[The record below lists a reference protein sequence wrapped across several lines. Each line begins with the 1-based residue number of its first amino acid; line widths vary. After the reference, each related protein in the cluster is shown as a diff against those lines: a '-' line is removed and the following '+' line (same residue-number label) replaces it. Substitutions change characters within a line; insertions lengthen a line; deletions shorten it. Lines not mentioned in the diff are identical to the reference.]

1 MRLRP
6 AGPPFA
12 AAWQAW
18 REDGA
23 ADGVR
28 DGFHLLDT
36 TMLYGPMTGGVA
48 RYLRE
53 KRAWL
58 ARHTRLR
65 HTLVVPA
72 LRDGVGPYGEILV
85 RTHAL
90 TRAAYRWPWDAPR
103 WVREIVARAPDLI
116 EAGDP
121 GPLGWMALHAAR
133 RLGVPLVSFCHSD
146 VVRLVGQRHGVVCAA
161 FVQQYARLF
170 YRRCDVV
177 VAPSRYMAGRLRE
190 WGVGRVVVRPL
201 GVDLDTFSP
210 QRREPD
216 IRRQLGLPRATRV
229 LVYAGRLVP
238 EKNIDVLLDA
248 FRRLG
253 RGYHL
258 IVAGAGDVLPWQA
271 NVTHV
276 RYVEAA
282 RDLARLLASADALVH
297 AGDQETFGLI
307 LLEAMACGRGVVAPA
322 AGSAPEVVGPEAGIL
337 VRPRDG
343 RALADGI
350 QAVYD
355 VGYETLG
362 ARARRRV
369 EQLYSWDAAMR
380 GLLDTYR
387 AARAPALLQLPTY
400 AAS

>member
-6 AGPPFA
+6 AGPPFG
-12 AAWQAW
+12 AAWQAG

-23 ADGVR
+23 ADRAR
-28 DGFHLLDT
+28 DSFHLLDT

-58 ARHTRLR
+58 ARHTRMR

-85 RTHAL
+85 RTRTL
-90 TRAAYRWPWDAPR
+90 THAAYRWPWDAPR

-121 GPLGWMALHAAR
+121 GPLGWIALHAAH

-146 VVRLVGQRHGVVCAA
+146 VVRLVDQRYGAVGAA
-161 FVQQYARLF
+161 FVQQYARRF

-177 VAPSRYMAGRLRE
+177 VAPSRYMARRLRE
-190 WGVGRVVVRPL
+190 WGVDRVVVRPL
-201 GVDLDTFSP
+201 GVDLDIFSP

-216 IRRQLGLPRATRV
+216 IRRQLGLPRAARV

-238 EKNIDVLLDA
+238 EKNIDVLLEA

-258 IVAGAGDVLPWQA
+258 IVAGAGDGLPWQA
-271 NVTHV
+271 NVTPV
-276 RYVEAA
+276 RYVESA

-322 AGSAPEVVGPEAGIL
+322 AGSAPEVVGPEAGLL
-337 VRPRDG
+337 VRPRDPG
-343 RALADGI
+343 ALAEGI
-350 QAVYD
+350 RAVYD
-355 VGYETLG
+355 VDYETLG
-362 ARARRRV
+362 ALARRRV

-387 AARAPALLQLPTY
+387 TARAPALSELPTY